1 MTAKKDDDIIDES
14 IEIALA
20 EDAIDRI
27 EEYWFEKINIS
38 NEDYVYIKK
47 VDNHLVVGKA
57 EIKFIE

>member
-38 NEDYVYIKK
+38 NENYVYIKK

>member
-1 MTAKKDDDIIDES
+1 MSTRREDDIIDEE

-27 EEYWFEKINIS
+27 EEYWFKKINIS
-38 NEDYVYIKK
+38 NDDYVYVKR